1 MAILDCPECGG
12 DLSTEAES
20 CPHCGYVL
28 NPRPTSLDQGF
39 DILGRLLKA
48 IALLFVLLLLAVYC
62 SR

>member
-1 MAILDCPECGG
+1 M
-12 DLSTEAES
+12 STEAES
-20 CPHCGYVL
+20 CPRCGCVL

-39 DILGRLLKA
+39 NIIGRLLKA

>member
-1 MAILDCPECGG
+1 MAIVDCPECGG
-12 DLSTEAES
+12 DVSTEAES
-20 CPHCGYVL
+20 CPRCGCVL

-39 DILGRLLKA
+39 DIIGRLLKA